1 VGTDAASIRRF
12 AGIALVTGLSVA
24 AAAAVLALLTG
35 SFDDTDTRVILTSI
49 GFALCSAVGSTG
61 AAARLRPGETLQL
74 LGTAT
79 LGAAMLTF
87 VLLLAGIWTNMDDW
101 GSEGIWRTFGCVG
114 ILGIAGAHGCA
125 LLGARRS
132 ADTDLVR
139 LLTASAIALAAL
151 DTFVVILPLAGA
163 VDHVDDGVTRL
174 FGATLVLLVL
184 TSVLPPILRRMQP
197 ATPQPAA
204 PQPAAPQPAES
215 NGNNDPGDEFLAS
228 AVIRIADKIDVLNG
242 DPGNRAPEIRAEV
255 ERLRKLAQSFEN
267 QAE

>member
-1 VGTDAASIRRF
+1 MGTEAASIRRF

-49 GFALCSAVGSTG
+49 GFALCSAVASTG
-61 AAARLRPGETLQL
+61 AAARLRPGDTLQL

-79 LGAAMLTF
+79 LGAAILTF
-87 VLLLAGIWTNMDDW
+87 VLLLAGLWTDMDGW
-101 GSEGIWRTFGCVG
+101 GSEGVWRTFGCVAV
-114 ILGIAGAHGCA
+114 LGIAGAHGCA
-125 LLGARRS
+125 LLGARRTS
-132 ADTDLVR
+132 DTDLVR
-139 LLTASAIALAAL
+139 LLTASAVGLAAL
-151 DTFVVILPLAGA
+151 DAFMVILPLAGA
-163 VDHVDDGVTRL
+163 VDDVDEGVTRL

-197 ATPQPAA
+197 AA
-204 PQPAAPQPAES
+204 PQPATPQAAES
-215 NGNNDPGDEFLAS
+215 SEGSTEPGDEFLAS

-255 ERLRKLAQSFEN
+255 ERLRKLARSFEN
-267 QAE
+267 